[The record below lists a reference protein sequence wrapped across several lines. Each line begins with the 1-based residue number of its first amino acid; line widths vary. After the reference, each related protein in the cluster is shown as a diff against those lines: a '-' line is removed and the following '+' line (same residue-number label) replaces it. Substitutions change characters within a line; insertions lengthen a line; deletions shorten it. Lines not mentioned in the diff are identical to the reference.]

1 MNRHYTLLGWL
12 AVAAGFAAIGAG
24 WAGVQS
30 TTVVAVQLAFLTS
43 GGATGMA
50 LVIVG
55 SGLIRL
61 DDARA
66 TRAVVEDLL
75 TRFDDMELDVADT
88 RACLEAL
95 APRRPVLEDAAGGR
109 SGAPA

>member
-1 MNRHYTLLGWL
+1 VNRHYTLLGWL
-12 AVAAGFAAIGAG
+12 LVAAGFAAIGAG

-30 TTVVAVQLAFLTS
+30 TTVVPVQLAFLTS
-43 GGATGMA
+43 GGVAGFA
-50 LVIVG
+50 LVVVG
-55 SGLIRL
+55 SGLLRL
-61 DDARA
+61 DDVRA
-66 TRAVVEDLL
+66 TRAVLEDLR
-75 TRFDDMELDVADT
+75 TRFDDMELDVADA